1 MTDKSA
7 TVTTK
12 PLSPG
17 DLDAVIA
24 IDAKTSGTSR
34 RGYFEKR
41 LKAATDHPEDYV
53 FVGVFRGDD
62 LAGFAFAKIET
73 GAFGGSGASAALDS
87 IAVDPD
93 QGLQGLGQ
101 KLLAEVESVLRHKGV
116 STLTSQIDWAQVNML
131 GFMAHMGFGMAPH
144 IVLTRPTD
152 EIEQDLEE
160 IEEDDEVDF
169 SSPDGDAAN
178 ALSHDRIPVRSM
190 KDTDLAKIISMDSAH
205 TGNDRTDYYTRKLRE
220 NLHQS
225 GVQASLVAEQ
235 DGYPVGF
242 IMARVDFGE
251 FGRTSA
257 EAVMDALGVDP
268 GYVGQGIG
276 KALMAKLMA
285 NLGALEV
292 ETVRTQTDWDDTGLI
307 GYFSTTGFSPAQRIV
322 LGKTL

>member
-1 MTDKSA
+1 MT
-7 TVTTK
+7 T
-12 PLSPG
+12 
-17 DLDAVIA
+17 I
-24 IDAKTSGTSR
+24 
-34 RGYFEKR
+34 
-41 LKAATDHPEDYV
+41 
-53 FVGVFRGDD
+53 
-62 LAGFAFAKIET
+62 
-73 GAFGGSGASAALDS
+73 
-87 IAVDPD
+87 
-93 QGLQGLGQ
+93 
-101 KLLAEVESVLRHKGV
+101 LR
-116 STLTSQIDWAQVNML
+116 QI
-131 GFMAHMGFGMAPH
+131 
-144 IVLTRPTD
+144 R
-152 EIEQDLEE
+152 
-160 IEEDDEVDF
+160 
-169 SSPDGDAAN
+169 
-178 ALSHDRIPVRSM
+178 
-190 KDTDLAKIISMDSAH
+190 
-205 TGNDRTDYYTRKLRE
+205 LRE